1 MKVTRKNPENVAPP
15 IAAYT
20 HLSILPR
27 DADLLFLAG
36 QIGADTDGTIP
47 ERVED
52 QFRNALHNV
61 IRILASEGVTPDAI
75 VKMNFWFT
83 ETFDRGEYLSIWNEF
98 HGGNPPPTTFA
109 YVSALAQPAIKV
121 EVEAWA
127 ARA

>member
-36 QIGADTDGTIP
+36 QIGADVDGNIP
-47 ERVED
+47 GKVED
-52 QFRNALHNV
+52 QCRNALNNV
-61 IRILASEGVTPDAI
+61 TRILESEGVTTDTI
-75 VKMNFWFT
+75 LKINFWFT
-83 ETFDRGEYLSIWNEF
+83 ESFDQSEFQAIWNEF
-98 HGGNPPPTTFA
+98 HGGNPPPTTLA

-127 ARA
+127 ARR